1 MYNEN
6 ILQKIIYKCIL
17 FYEIFNPNNMDATL
31 PIINVIPAEPSP
43 KNIIST
49 IFLLIDRFAE
59 IAIRNPV
66 TDNANTANI
75 NDNTSGINI
84 GKPKNTVLM
93 VQMLRP
99 YRTSLYILLP

>member
-1 MYNEN
+1 
-6 ILQKIIYKCIL
+6 
-17 FYEIFNPNNMDATL
+17 MDATL

-66 TDNANTANI
+66 TDNANIANI
-75 NDNTSGINI
+75 NDNTS
-84 GKPKNTVLM
+84 
-93 VQMLRP
+93 
-99 YRTSLYILLP
+99 